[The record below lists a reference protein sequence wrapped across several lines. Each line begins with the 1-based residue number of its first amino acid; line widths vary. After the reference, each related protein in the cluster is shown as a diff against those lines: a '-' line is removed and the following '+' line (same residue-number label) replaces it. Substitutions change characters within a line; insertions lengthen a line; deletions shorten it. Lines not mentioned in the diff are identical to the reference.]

1 MSDNEK
7 LATDILMAGASGKL
21 DVNEVGGMLSV
32 LAGAPLLRVSRDP
45 VTGVQ
50 QIHDTLDAKGKVL
63 VAGGV
68 YLLDGKRVKV
78 LREEFGGGNVMDTYY
93 RVYYL
98 DSEFVE
104 RFVVADARFE
114 NGTFGRRVYRTRLEP
129 TNQEPTT

>member
-7 LATDILMAGASGKL
+7 LTTDILMAGAAGEISTE
-21 DVNEVGGMLSV
+21 EVGAMLSV
-32 LAGAPLLRVSRDP
+32 LGGAPLLRTSRDP

-50 QIHDTLDAKGKVL
+50 QIHDTLDAKGKLL

-78 LREEFGGGNVMDTYY
+78 LREEFGGGNVMDTFC

-98 DSEFVE
+98 DGEFTE
-104 RFVVADARFE
+104 RFVVADAKFE
-114 NGTFGRRVYRTRLEP
+114 NGVFGRRAYRTRLEP
-129 TNQEPTT
+129 TS